1 MKKLLLI
8 AVLTVILTMG
18 AFAYEVTAV
27 DVDLERYEGK
37 WYEIGRYGLF
47 FEMGLT
53 NVTAEYTIIEDGKI
67 RVVNQGFYGSPNGL
81 KSSIRGTAYVPNPE
95 ETGKLLVQ
103 FFGSFE
109 SDYWVIDLDEE
120 NYSYAI
126 VSQPSKQFL
135 WILSRTPKM
144 DPDLYNE
151 LIEKLKTW
159 DFPVQKIEKVVQ
171 EW

>member
-8 AVLTVILTMG
+8 SVLTVIITIG

-37 WYEIGRYGLF
+37 WYEIGRFGLF

-53 NVTAEYTIIEDGKI
+53 NVTAEYTLMEDGEI

-81 KSSIRGTAYVPNPE
+81 KSSIKGTAYAPNPD
-95 ETGKLLVQ
+95 ETGKLLVR

>member
-1 MKKLLLI
+1 MKKSLLI
-8 AVLTVILTMG
+8 LVLTVLLFVG
-18 AFAYEVTAV
+18 VFAYEVTAV

-53 NVTAEYTIIEDGKI
+53 NVTAEYTIMDDGKI
-67 RVVNQGFYGSPNGL
+67 QVVNQGFYGGPNGL
-81 KSSIRGTAYVPNPE
+81 KSSIKGTAYAPNPE

-126 VSQPSKQFL
+126 VSQPSKKFL

-144 DPDLYNE
+144 DSQLYTE
-151 LIEKLKTW
+151 LIEKLESW
-159 DFPVQKIEKVVQ
+159 DFQVGKIEKVVQ
-171 EW
+171 DW

>member
-1 MKKLLLI
+1 MKKALI
-8 AVLTVILTMG
+8 ITILTVIVTLS

-27 DVDLERYEGK
+27 DVDLERYAGK

-53 NVTAEYTIIEDGKI
+53 NVTAEYTLMEDGMI
-67 RVVNQGFYGSPNGL
+67 QVVNQGFYGSPEGL
-81 KSSIRGTAYVPNPE
+81 KSSIKGTAYPPNPE
-95 ETGKLLVQ
+95 ETGKLLVR
-103 FFGSFE
+103 FFSTFE

-126 VSQPSKQFL
+126 VSQPSRQFL

-144 DPDLYNE
+144 DKEIYNA
-151 LIEKLKTW
+151 LIEKLKSW

-171 EW
+171 DW

>member
-1 MKKLLLI
+1 MKKILLLT
-8 AVLTVILTMG
+8 VLTAILTLG
-18 AFAYEVTAV
+18 VFAYEVTAV
-27 DVDLERYEGK
+27 DVDLERYTGK
-37 WYEIGRYGLF
+37 WYEIGRFGLF

-53 NVTAEYTIIEDGKI
+53 NVTAEYTLMEDGKI

-81 KSSIRGTAYVPNPE
+81 KSSIRGSAYAPNPE

-126 VSQPSKQFL
+126 VSQPGKSYL

-151 LIEKLKTW
+151 LIEKLKSW
-159 DFPVQKIEKVVQ
+159 DFQVQKIEKVVQ

>member
-1 MKKLLLI
+1 MKKGLLVVLLAFLLL
-8 AVLTVILTMG
+8 TG

-53 NVTAEYTIIEDGKI
+53 NVTAEYTLMEDGKI
-67 RVVNQGFYGSPNGL
+67 QVVNQGFYGGPNGL
-81 KSSIRGTAYVPNPE
+81 KSSIKGTAYAPNPE
-95 ETGKLLVQ
+95 ETGKLLVK

-109 SDYWVIDLDEE
+109 SDYWVIDLDQED
-120 NYSYAI
+120 YSYAI
-126 VSQPSKQFL
+126 VSQPSKSYL

-144 DPDLYNE
+144 DPQLFNE
-151 LIEKLKTW
+151 LIEQLKSW

-171 EW
+171 DW